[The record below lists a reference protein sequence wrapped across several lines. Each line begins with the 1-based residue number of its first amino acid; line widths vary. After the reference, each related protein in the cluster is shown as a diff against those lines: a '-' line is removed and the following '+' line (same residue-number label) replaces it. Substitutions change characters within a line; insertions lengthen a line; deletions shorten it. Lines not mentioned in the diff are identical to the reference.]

1 MINSFLFV
9 RKSLNRAEHLKID
22 YSKDKKMCNQV
33 SDCPLSE
40 TSSGGEDEDVCE
52 ASAAGAGENVEY

>member
-1 MINSFLFV
+1 MKKV
-9 RKSLNRAEHLKID
+9 D
-22 YSKDKKMCNQV
+22 DSKDKIMCNQV

-52 ASAAGAGENVEY
+52 ASAAGMGESVEY

>member
-1 MINSFLFV
+1 
-9 RKSLNRAEHLKID
+9 
-22 YSKDKKMCNQV
+22 MCNQV